1 MTIIETVIK
10 QLSRF
15 IMINENVLV
24 NEGYF
29 KCRVVIA
36 KRNQLSKA
44 ILNQVLKTIL
54 KVYLQKVSA
63 KLNVLAI
70 FSSCINRDKR
80 VHCMLRFSHSFNIKL
95 AFIKALFLSSFCW
108 FSELTLYRFIRV
120 QFRRTMQ
127 KRNVEAVP
135 GEDVESRYS
144 ATLFKKMFRNFFA
157 NFQKS
162 LRISIL
168 MTLMTLM

>member
-1 MTIIETVIK
+1 
-10 QLSRF
+10 
-15 IMINENVLV
+15 
-24 NEGYF
+24 
-29 KCRVVIA
+29 
-36 KRNQLSKA
+36 
-44 ILNQVLKTIL
+44 
-54 KVYLQKVSA
+54 
-63 KLNVLAI
+63 
-70 FSSCINRDKR
+70 
-80 VHCMLRFSHSFNIKL
+80 
-95 AFIKALFLSSFCW
+95 
-108 FSELTLYRFIRV
+108 
-120 QFRRTMQ
+120 MQ